1 MGGRPGGSAHGS
13 RRVNALLVVGAAAA
27 GAVVGLGSGRLA
39 VQLERIER
47 LREEEDEERLEYERD
62 VAAAAATKREA
73 GDDPPAAEPWIG
85 ERYGW
90 TWLERVLSPVLTA
103 AGFTIFVAHGSA
115 GVGLLIQLVWL
126 AVFVHI
132 VAFDLKHRLILN
144 RLTYPAILIALAV
157 SPVSAGLN
165 LERAAIGCAGVA
177 LFFFLQNVLS
187 RGSIGLGDAK
197 LGALVG
203 AVTGA
208 GPDPAHIG
216 AVYAVIYA
224 ILLGGATALVLLVL
238 RVRRLKD
245 PIPYGPFLCAGAAII
260 LYQGP

>member
-1 MGGRPGGSAHGS
+1 VTP
-13 RRVNALLVVGAAAA
+13 LLVAGAAAA
-27 GAVVGLGSGRLA
+27 GAVVGAGSGWLA
-39 VQLERIER
+39 VHLERIER
-47 LREEEDEERLEYERD
+47 LREEEDEERVEYERD
-62 VAAAAATKREA
+62 VAAKVQEA
-73 GDDPPAAEPWIG
+73 RAHGDDPPEAEAWIG

-90 TWLERVLSPVLTA
+90 TWLERGLSPALTA
-103 AGFTIFVAHGSA
+103 AAFGLFVAHRTAS
-115 GVGLLIQLVWL
+115 VGLLIQLVWL

-144 RLTYPAILIALAV
+144 RITYPAIVVALGV
-157 SPVSAGLN
+157 SQVSLGLN

-177 LFFFLQNVLS
+177 LFFFLQNLVS

-197 LGALVG
+197 LGALIG

-224 ILLGGATALVLLVL
+224 ILLGGGTALLLL
-238 RVRRLKD
+238 IARVRRLKD